1 MGFINLPPSLTA
13 MFQAIEARL
22 QKLEMG
28 KRFSFPVSS
37 TTPASLNSGDTWL
50 DSTGNALK
58 YIDATGATVTVGQ
71 AGSGGP
77 PTGAAGGDLA
87 GSYPNPTL
95 AALTPDPTGSYTYAA
110 FSVDSK
116 GRVTTASS
124 GTAPASPASATPLV
138 DGTAAVG
145 TSLLYARQD
154 HVHPTDT
161 SRLSA
166 TATAGGD
173 LTGNYPNPTLAALSP
188 SPAGTYGSST
198 LIPVI
203 TVDAKGR
210 TTSVTTA
217 TPTVANLAITP
228 SGIQLVAQ
236 TAANTTGLITAG
248 TNLGDVLIQGSGGPA
263 FQTGVN
269 RASNLALTP
278 TNTQLVVQ
286 TAANTSSLFA
296 AGTTGYVLTQGAS
309 GPSWAASSGITN
321 PMSALGDMIAGG
333 ASGTPTRVANAG
345 TTNGTY
351 FLTETVSGGAAGAP
365 SFTGAYIGT
374 TAVQATSANQAIT
387 GVTNLA
393 TVAGTT
399 TVAPIT
405 LTTATNLLT
414 TPSNGS
420 IEYDGNKAYFTPN
433 SNTAGRGML
442 PAIHMVYST
451 TTQAISS
458 SPQTPFAA
466 ANDTITLDAGR
477 LYSFKAVYIVN
488 FTYSGLA
495 QSIQT
500 GFTFSQTP
508 VGLMYTFKTYNQTG
522 AAQSPFLG
530 MSTSAAATS
539 VTTSLGAAANY
550 VVELEGMIK
559 TNATTGGTLL
569 PFLQLSGTGS
579 SLTSQEFCSF
589 QIVKLGATGTANIA
603 GSWS

>member
-13 MFQAIEARL
+13 MFQSLEARL

-28 KRFSFPVSS
+28 RRFSFPVSS
-37 TTPASLNSGDTWL
+37 TTPSNLNSGDTWL
-50 DSTGNALK
+50 DSTGNTLK
-58 YIDATGATVTVGQ
+58 YIDANGTAVTVGQ

-95 AALTPDPTGSYTYAA
+95 KTLSPDPTGTYSYAS
-110 FSVDSK
+110 FSVDSA
-116 GRVTTASS
+116 GRVSSPSS
-124 GTAPASPASATPLV
+124 GTAPASPATATPLV

-166 TATAGGD
+166 TASASGD
-173 LTGNYPNPTLAALSP
+173 LTGNYPSPTLAALSP
-188 SPAGTYGSST
+188 SPAGSYGSST

-210 TTSVTTA
+210 TTAVTTA
-217 TPTVANLAITP
+217 TPSVSNLTITP
-228 SGIQLVAQ
+228 SGIQLLAQ
-236 TAANTTGLITAG
+236 TGTNTTGLITAG
-248 TNLGDVLIQGSGGPA
+248 ANLGDALVQGSSGPQ

-278 TNTQLVVQ
+278 TNTQLVTQ
-286 TAANTSSLFA
+286 TAANTTSLLT

-309 GPSWAASSGITN
+309 GPTWTASTSGMSN
-321 PMSALGDMIAGG
+321 PMTSLGDMISGG
-333 ASGTPTRVANAG
+333 ASGTPARVANAG

-351 FLTETVSGGAAGAP
+351 WLTEVVSGGAATAP

-374 TAVQATSANQAIT
+374 TAVQTTSANQALT
-387 GVTNLA
+387 GITNLA
-393 TVAGTT
+393 SVAGTT

-405 LTTATNLLT
+405 LASGTNLT
-414 TPSNGS
+414 TPVNGS

-433 SNTAGRGML
+433 ANTAGRGML

-451 TTQAISS
+451 TSVSFSNSATS
-458 SPQTPFAA
+458 PFAA
-466 ANDTITLDAGR
+466 ANDTITLDANR
-477 LYSFKAVYIVN
+477 LYSFKATYIVN
-488 FTYSGLA
+488 FTFTGGA
-495 QSIQT
+495 QTVQT

-508 VGLMYTFKTYNQTG
+508 VGLMYTFKSWNQTAG
-522 AAQSPFLG
+522 AQSPYAG
-530 MSTSAAATS
+530 YVTTAAATS
-539 VTTSLGAAANY
+539 VTTAVTSTTNF
-550 VVELEGMIK
+550 VIEIEGMIK

-569 PFLQLSGTGS
+569 PFLQTTGTS
-579 SLTSQEFCSF
+579 STPSAQEFSNF
-589 QIVKLGATGTANIA
+589 QIMKLGTVGTQNIA
-603 GSWS
+603 GNWA